1 MKLGLTDDVTLGR
14 KVDEFQQRRPPER
27 VWGSVRDLLIR
38 IAVTVSRYD
47 RTPSCSGS
55 GTDLQQSLSGALTGC
70 SSTSS
75 ACSRRAAGG
84 GPGRA
89 ARSTSGP
96 TLTGPCPHWPTPAS
110 TTRRCTGGRTWSR
123 PPDEQYRRFGRWLI
137 EEGVDLI
144 HGHSAHVFQGIERH
158 DGGTILYDCGDFV
171 DDYAV
176 DRDLRNDRGFLFE
189 LDVTGAGEVGAVT
202 LHPVETER
210 CAVHGAEGRVAAWC
224 RETMRERSEPFG
236 TAGEYERAGEA
247 LRLAL

>member
-1 MKLGLTDDVTLGR
+1 MKLGLTGDVTLGR

-55 GTDLQQSLSGALTGC
+55 GTDLQQSLSGAL
-70 SSTSS
+70 
-75 ACSRRAAGG
+75 
-84 GPGRA
+84 
-89 ARSTSGP
+89 
-96 TLTGPCPHWPTPAS
+96 
-110 TTRRCTGGRTWSR
+110 
-123 PPDEQYRRFGRWLI
+123 
-137 EEGVDLI
+137 
-144 HGHSAHVFQGIERH
+144 
-158 DGGTILYDCGDFV
+158 
-171 DDYAV
+171 